1 MPPGL
6 PPMPPGLSPV
16 NMSRLLKI
24 DVSGMA
30 PVDLSDIE
38 PVNMSRIARVSRVVY
53 SEAEGKK
60 VFAIYDEYGSSEAEV
75 VADLVV
81 TVSDS
86 PSSGVDYHQQAV
98 EIVDAELC
106 DAPVTSN
113 ITETWASFWVA
124 RSLGYV
130 MPKDEREE
138 WLGDLM
144 QVNRELPSLYPRWW
158 INVII
163 IARVIRLLISALEIK
178 ISDFISLGVRKSE

>member
-1 MPPGL
+1 MPPRLSPMPPGL
-6 PPMPPGLSPV
+6 PPV
-16 NMSRLLKI
+16 N
-24 DVSGMA
+24 VSGLPPA
-30 PVDLSDIE
+30 NVSG
-38 PVNMSRIARVSRVVY
+38 IARVSHVLH
-53 SEAEGKK
+53 SEKHKK
-60 VFAIYDEYGSSEAEV
+60 VFIIYDEFYEECGSSEAEV
-75 VADLVV
+75 VAELVV

-86 PSSGVDYHQQAV
+86 SSSGVDDNQQAV

-113 ITETWASFWVA
+113 TTETWASFWVA

-163 IARVIRLLISALEIK
+163 IARVIRLLVSALEIK